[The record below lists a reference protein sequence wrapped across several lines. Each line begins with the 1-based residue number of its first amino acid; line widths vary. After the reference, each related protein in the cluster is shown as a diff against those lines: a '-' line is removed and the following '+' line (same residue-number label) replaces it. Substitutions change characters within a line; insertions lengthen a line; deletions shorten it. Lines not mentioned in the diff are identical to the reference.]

1 MKESSPQVSSRP
13 ERSRRDFLLAAG
25 TLAVAAGAV
34 SNAAGAE
41 DARRLPQIKIGK
53 HSISRLIC
61 GCNPFGAMSHTSS
74 LIDFEFRQYYTLE
87 QIAQTLRKCREE
99 GINTVQGLT
108 AERYKALVKAGGNIQ
123 VLANGR
129 GEPAGIPAMIEN
141 GAIGIHHYGVT
152 TDALYKQGK
161 LSVARE
167 YLKHVRDSGVLVGLT
182 THIPAVVEI
191 AESEGWDVD
200 YYMTCVYQWGR
211 TQADLEKL
219 FGDKK
224 DLLPVEA
231 YSMIVGDGYAEVF
244 LSGDPPKMYKAIR
257 QTRKPCLAYK
267 ILAAGRKAQTPESI
281 EGAFHEAFQNIKSAD
296 AIIVGMYDRYVDQI
310 AENCG
315 YVRNYGAAGS

>member
-1 MKESSPQVSSRP
+1 M
-13 ERSRRDFLLAAG
+13 
-25 TLAVAAGAV
+25 
-34 SNAAGAE
+34 AAGAE
-41 DARRLPQIKIGK
+41 DAPKLPQIKIGK
-53 HSISRLIC
+53 YAISRLIC

-74 LIDFEFRQYYTLE
+74 LIDLEFRQYYTLE

-129 GEPAGIPAMIEN
+129 GDPAGIPAMIGN

-152 TDALYKQGK
+152 TDALYKAGK

-167 YLKHVRDSGVLVGLT
+167 YLKHVRDSGALVGLT

-191 AESEGWDVD
+191 AESECWDLD

-224 DLLPVEA
+224 DLMPVEA

-244 LSGDPPKMYKAIR
+244 LNGDPPKMYQAIR
-257 QTRKPCLAYK
+257 QTKKPCLAYK

-281 EGAFHEAFQNIKSAD
+281 EGAFQEAFQNIKATD

-315 YVRNYGAAGS
+315 YVRTYGATGS